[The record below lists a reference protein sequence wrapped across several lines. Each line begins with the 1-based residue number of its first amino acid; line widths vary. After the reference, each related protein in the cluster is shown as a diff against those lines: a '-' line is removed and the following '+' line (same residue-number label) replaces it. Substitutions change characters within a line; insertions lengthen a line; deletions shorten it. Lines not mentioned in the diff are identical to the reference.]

1 VGEGRLAR
9 PGQAQLGF
17 VSGASTGAT
26 YFAPLFN
33 AEKVIFGAVVWTPA
47 AAAGTENK
55 RSHHK
60 AENVAPPKIKGSVF
74 HQTV

>member
-1 VGEGRLAR
+1 MLK
-9 PGQAQLGF
+9 
-17 VSGASTGAT
+17 
-26 YFAPLFN
+26 
-33 AEKVIFGAVVWTPA
+33 KVIFGAVVWTPA